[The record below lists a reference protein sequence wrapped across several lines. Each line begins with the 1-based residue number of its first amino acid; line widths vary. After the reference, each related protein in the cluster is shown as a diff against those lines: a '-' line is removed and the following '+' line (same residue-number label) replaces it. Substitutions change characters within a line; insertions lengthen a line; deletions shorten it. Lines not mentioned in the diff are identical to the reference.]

1 MMAVAARPTIPVEM
15 RGRGEGLLQQPVE
28 VPGRGGVQH
37 GQNPFGAVDQG
48 QSSTWTA

>member
-1 MMAVAARPTIPVEM
+1 MRAAAARPTIPVEM
-15 RGRGEGLLQQPVE
+15 LLQQQVE
-28 VPGRGGVQH
+28 VLGRGGVQH